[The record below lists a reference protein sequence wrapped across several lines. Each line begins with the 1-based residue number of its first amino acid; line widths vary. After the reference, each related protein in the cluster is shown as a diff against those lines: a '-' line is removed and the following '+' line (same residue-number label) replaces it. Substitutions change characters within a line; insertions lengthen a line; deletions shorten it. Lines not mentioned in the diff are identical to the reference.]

1 MSSSSLECNKNS
13 SRKSNSSNKISSS
26 DHDDV
31 SGRFSGH
38 FCSTSSDD
46 SSFDISLQL
55 MNRDN
60 PFFSGIDATPDI
72 RLASR
77 KKSIPLVSELVLKT
91 MAATKRN
98 AGLTSAVP
106 RASLNDEEL
115 VNTRDPS
122 NKLILYPIILFFP
135 LLPSFLPTHLSS
147 FHLYILFLSVSSPG
161 FIVSSFFLPLYNLTV
176 YTKNIFCF
184 LSSNN
189 RKPMFIRRHFKH

>member
-1 MSSSSLECNKNS
+1 MSGSFNRS
-13 SRKSNSSNKISSS
+13 KSNRSISSS
-26 DHDDV
+26 TTSSFSDVHSDDDILE
-31 SGRFSGH
+31 RFSSLGH

-46 SSFDISLQL
+46 SSFDLSLQL

-115 VNTRDPS
+115 VN
-122 NKLILYPIILFFP
+122 
-135 LLPSFLPTHLSS
+135 
-147 FHLYILFLSVSSPG
+147 
-161 FIVSSFFLPLYNLTV
+161 
-176 YTKNIFCF
+176 
-184 LSSNN
+184 
-189 RKPMFIRRHFKH
+189 RKKQQIDS

>member
-1 MSSSSLECNKNS
+1 MSGERERVKRLPVKTIMSSCNSSECNNRS
-13 SRKSNSSNKISSS
+13 SF
-26 DHDDV
+26 DDDDV
-31 SGRFSGH
+31 RGEEEECGGS

-46 SSFDISLQL
+46 SSCDISLLL

-115 VNTRDPS
+115 VNR
-122 NKLILYPIILFFP
+122 
-135 LLPSFLPTHLSS
+135 
-147 FHLYILFLSVSSPG
+147 
-161 FIVSSFFLPLYNLTV
+161 
-176 YTKNIFCF
+176 
-184 LSSNN
+184 NN
-189 RKPMFIRRHFKH
+189 GTN